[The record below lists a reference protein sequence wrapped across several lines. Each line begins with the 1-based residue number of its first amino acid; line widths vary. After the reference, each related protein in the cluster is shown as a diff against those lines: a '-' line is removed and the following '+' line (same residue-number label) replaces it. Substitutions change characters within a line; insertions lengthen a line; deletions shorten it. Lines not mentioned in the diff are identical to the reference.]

1 MGKTPISHQRI
12 PDLHQELE
20 IFLSILIIE
29 EDLKGLGIA
38 QGGKKKNIQRM
49 YVIRTNN
56 TLFLFHY
63 F

>member
-38 QGGKKKNIQRM
+38 QDGKKKNIQRM